1 MSIKIYIT
9 ESQQQFLIL
18 EKQQEKISENLK
30 NNENFAKK
38 IFQEVS
44 NQTGLD
50 FKFLFTWGAGIGAFL
65 EPVSDFVNGEFPHM
79 SESSVYLLL
88 AAVFCTIFLESFD
101 VTKNLIIKIKEKNLK
116 SEFTTTFKKAYELK
130 SVFVEFLESL
140 GVSMNKLVNMLSY
153 TFIIPI
159 LSILVSLVET
169 RSMSS
174 SDIRELSIRLASFGV
189 LTISSKIIS
198 IFLKKL
204 FKRFENVDKKTN

>member
-1 MSIKIYIT
+1 
-9 ESQQQFLIL
+9 
-18 EKQQEKISENLK
+18 
-30 NNENFAKK
+30 
-38 IFQEVS
+38 
-44 NQTGLD
+44 
-50 FKFLFTWGAGIGAFL
+50 
-65 EPVSDFVNGEFPHM
+65 
-79 SESSVYLLL
+79 
-88 AAVFCTIFLESFD
+88 
-101 VTKNLIIKIKEKNLK
+101 
-116 SEFTTTFKKAYELK
+116 
-130 SVFVEFLESL
+130 
-140 GVSMNKLVNMLSY
+140 MLSY